1 MVHNGKDYIPVAVT
15 DEMVGHKLGEF
26 SQTRK
31 RFSYRWVPRKGVML
45 RSEPDDGR
53 LVTDP
58 VFHTLDKP
66 RTVNPLPARPAVRH
80 LTLELSIVVS
90 IIGTYPESHIR
101 IIGIVMSDLEH
112 GLQLWCD
119 YHVLLELLAGK

>member
-1 MVHNGKDYIPVAVT
+1 MRGAVGRPH
-15 DEMVGHKLGEF
+15 EACGGRGGYF
-26 SQTRK
+26 GAR
-31 RFSYRWVPRKGVML
+31 VPRKGVML

-101 IIGIVMSDLEH
+101 IIGIVMF
-112 GLQLWCD
+112 
-119 YHVLLELLAGK
+119 